1 MTTLNNLLIDAESK
15 LSVLLGGTTTLSNPS
30 ENSNDPL
37 VQIMLTALAGQVK
50 LDEKILNRLYQL
62 DIRTIDCECLEII
75 ASLVGEF
82 KRTNKKTISQ
92 DCKIICENNYKP
104 YIFDDHCTTVCKP
117 IEFTD
122 EIYLK
127 ILRTLDYIKYP
138 NRNNIKNICDIF
150 GWSMFYTND
159 YLNIFIG
166 NDDIYYY
173 QSILKIIPLPI
184 GTQLRILT
192 NC

>member
-82 KRTNKKTISQ
+82 KRTNKKTIAGLVVTGTNGTSIPANTQ
-92 DCKIICENNYKP
+92 FKDNLGNIWFNEIEIIVENKIAFGKVVSTTFNNLNLSNNELYLV
-104 YIFDDHCTTVCKP
+104 YT
-117 IEFTD
+117 IEG
-122 EIYLK
+122 I
-127 ILRTLDYIKYP
+127 
-138 NRNNIKNICDIF
+138 
-150 GWSMFYTND
+150 
-159 YLNIFIG
+159 
-166 NDDIYYY
+166 
-173 QSILKIIPLPI
+173 
-184 GTQLRILT
+184 
-192 NC
+192 